1 MRIRIS
7 EGTTVTW
14 TPTRDEFNTKVSEP
28 TELLIREA
36 HQKALRR
43 RLRVGAITLIT
54 ISVITLATA
63 YGFDATR
70 ASLTARVAR
79 DADSSPRTIAP
90 CTTSNLR
97 LTDYGTDVHAGS
109 WDTLWQLTNVGAHA
123 CSMVGYPK
131 VALMTSQGLSRS
143 LVSYRFKDQVDP
155 KFGDLKGGLLP
166 TTVLASNSAGASFWI
181 AGADTPSRS
190 DPVVL
195 TATEVLVTPP
205 GAKEALAYRT
215 SEDATFVWSQNAIDL
230 FPILPGASG
239 DLPAEP
245 LNSYGLER
253 AN

>member
-1 MRIRIS
+1 MRILTS
-7 EGTTVTW
+7 KGTSVTW
-14 TPTRDEFNTKVSEP
+14 TRDELNTKVSDP
-28 TELLIREA
+28 TELLIKEA
-36 HQKALRR
+36 RQNALRR
-43 RLRVGAITLIT
+43 RLRVTSIT
-54 ISVITLATA
+54 IVALLVITLATA

-70 ASLTARVAR
+70 GSLATRVAQ
-79 DADSSPRTIAP
+79 DATSSPRTIAP
-90 CTTSNLR
+90 CTTANLR

-109 WDTLWQLTNVGAHA
+109 WDMLWQLTNVGAHA

-143 LVSYRFKDQVDP
+143 LVTYHSKDQVDP
-155 KFGDLKGGLLP
+155 KFGDLKGGRLP
-166 TTVLASNSAGASFWI
+166 TTVLSAQSAEASFWI

-195 TATEVLVTPP
+195 MATEVLVTPP
-205 GAKEALAYRT
+205 GAKEALVYRT
-215 SEDATFVWSQNAIDL
+215 SDDATFAWSQNAIDL
-230 FPILPGASG
+230 FPIVSGASG